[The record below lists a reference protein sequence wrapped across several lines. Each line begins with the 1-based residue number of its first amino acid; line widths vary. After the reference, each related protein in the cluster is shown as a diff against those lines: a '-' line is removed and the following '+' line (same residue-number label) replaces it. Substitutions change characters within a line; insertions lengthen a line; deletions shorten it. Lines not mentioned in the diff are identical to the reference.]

1 MNTSQKEI
9 GIKELIA
16 IIIITIGIK
25 LTDDTPAILYQKL
38 LNSAWIAPFIFAIVS
53 IIPIYLLIKVISTYA
68 SNNLVDVLMDLFG
81 KQVGTFLLLVLW
93 IILSTTI
100 IVDSSVYAEII
111 GTMYFPDTP
120 KLAIYSLLMFVSAYA
135 GKKGIEHIGSVAWFL
150 LPYIKFSLL
159 MALILTIS
167 LGNLDFIFPILGPGG
182 WEVMKESTLKSSIYS
197 DLIYICFL
205 IPYMKNIRAFKKGTS
220 FAVVILTI
228 EMSISLFAYI
238 LLFDFET
245 VRALNFPYQEV
256 IRFLHIG
263 FLTNIEMFFF
273 PFWLIATFIRFSIY
287 LYMNALIFGNIFKI
301 KDTGY
306 IIPILATLVVTIGMI
321 PDHAT
326 YTLFLFRS
334 TYFNYLTPFFIL
346 FPCLLWGIA
355 KYKGVFR
362 HDQKQTK

>member
-16 IIIITIGIK
+16 IIIISIIIK
-25 LTDDTPAILYQKL
+25 LIDDTPAILYQKL
-38 LNSAWIAPFIFAIVS
+38 LNSAWITTFIFAIVS
-53 IIPIYLLIKVISTYA
+53 IIPIYLIIKVISTYA

-135 GKKGIEHIGSVAWFL
+135 GTKGIEHIGSVAWFL
-150 LPYIKFSLL
+150 LPYIQSSLL
-159 MALILTIS
+159 MSLILTMS
-167 LGNLDFIFPILGPGG
+167 LRNLDFIFPILGPGG
-182 WEVMKESTLKSSIYS
+182 SEVMKESTLTSSIYS

-263 FLTNIEMFFF
+263 FLTNIEMFF
-273 PFWLIATFIRFSIY
+273 
-287 LYMNALIFGNIFKI
+287 
-301 KDTGY
+301 
-306 IIPILATLVVTIGMI
+306 
-321 PDHAT
+321 
-326 YTLFLFRS
+326 RS
-334 TYFNYLTPFFIL
+334 E
-346 FPCLLWGIA
+346 
-355 KYKGVFR
+355 
-362 HDQKQTK
+362 